1 MELLMKLDG
10 IFQENMTETLK
21 GSEMKTEI
29 MNNLQQIFEQNLVD
43 IEQAKENG
51 RAAIGFYCLYSP
63 TEIAVAAGA
72 IPLPLC
78 GTRNDPIAAA
88 EETLPRNLCPLIKS
102 SYGFA
107 VSDTCAFFRAS
118 DIIIGDTT
126 CDGKKKMFELLS
138 REKTTHVLQL
148 PQNQDTEMSMSLWRS
163 ELDRFK
169 EIIED
174 TSGATIDD
182 ESLRSAIS
190 LMNRERKARKGLMD
204 VNKTKPALLKGTQ
217 MLEILFK
224 IGFLADKEK
233 GISFMEEVTAE
244 AKKGTFLEDTPAPG
258 KAKRI
263 LLTGV
268 PVGLGSD
275 KVVKIVEQLGAD
287 VVAFENCSGYKQAF
301 TVDESKPPM
310 EALAEQYLATPCSVM
325 SPNEGR
331 FELLKEM
338 IRDFQVDGVI
348 DLTWQACHTY
358 NVEAFLVDETV
369 QENFGFPTL
378 HLETDYAESDT
389 EQLRVRIEAYLEML

>member
-1 MELLMKLDG
+1 
-10 IFQENMTETLK
+10 
-21 GSEMKTEI
+21 
-29 MNNLQQIFEQNLVD
+29 MNNLQQISEENLVD
-43 IEQAKENG
+43 IEQAKEKG
-51 RAAIGFYCLYSP
+51 RAVVGFYCLYSP

-138 REKTTHVLQL
+138 RQKTTHVLQL
-148 PQNQDTEMSMSLWRS
+148 PQNQNTEMSMSLWDG
-163 ELDRFK
+163 ELERFK
-169 EIIED
+169 EIIQD
-174 TSGATIDD
+174 TSGTTID
-182 ESLRSAIS
+182 EASLRSAIR
-190 LMNRERKARKGLMD
+190 LMNRERQARKALMD
-204 VNKTKPALLKGTQ
+204 VNKAKPALLKGSQ

-233 GISFMEEVTAE
+233 GISFMEAVTAE
-244 AKKGTFLEDTPAPG
+244 AKKGGFLADTPGPG
-258 KAKRI
+258 RAKRL

-301 TVDESKPPM
+301 TVDENKAPM

-331 FELLKEM
+331 FELL
-338 IRDFQVDGVI
+338 
-348 DLTWQACHTY
+348 
-358 NVEAFLVDETV
+358 
-369 QENFGFPTL
+369 
-378 HLETDYAESDT
+378 
-389 EQLRVRIEAYLEML
+389 

>member
-1 MELLMKLDG
+1 
-10 IFQENMTETLK
+10 
-21 GSEMKTEI
+21 
-29 MNNLQQIFEQNLVD
+29 MNSLQHISEQNLVD
-43 IEQAKENG
+43 IEQAKNEG
-51 RAAIGFYCLYSP
+51 RKVVGFYCLYSP

-88 EETLPRNLCPLIKS
+88 EEILPRNLCPLIKS
-102 SYGFA
+102 SFGFA
-107 VSDTCAFFRAS
+107 ASDTCAFFRAS

-138 REKTTHVLQL
+138 RQKTTHVLQL
-148 PQNQDTEMSMSLWRS
+148 PQSQDTEMAMSLWYG
-163 ELDRFK
+163 EIQRFK
-169 EIIED
+169 GIMEAA
-174 TSGATIDD
+174 SGRTIDD
-182 ESLRSAIS
+182 VCLRAAIR
-190 LMNRERKARKGLMD
+190 LMNRERIARRALMD
-204 VNKTKPALLKGTQ
+204 VNKAQPALLKGTQ
-217 MLEILFK
+217 LLEILFK

-233 GISFMEEVTAE
+233 GISFMQAVTAE
-244 AKKGTFLEDTPAPG
+244 AEKGTFVDDAPKRG
-258 KAKRI
+258 RRKRI
-263 LLTGV
+263 VLTGV

-301 TVDESKPPM
+301 VVDENKAPM

-325 SPNEGR
+325 SPNTGR
-331 FELLKEM
+331 FTLLKDM
-338 IRDFQVDGVI
+338 IREFHGDGVI

-358 NVEAFLVDETV
+358 NVEAYLVDEMV
-369 QENFGFPTL
+369 QETFGFPTL

>member
-1 MELLMKLDG
+1 
-10 IFQENMTETLK
+10 MTK
-21 GSEMKTEI
+21 EM

-51 RAAIGFYCLYSP
+51 RSVVGFYCLYSP

-107 VSDTCAFFRAS
+107 VTDTCAFFRAS

-148 PQNQDTEMSMSLWRS
+148 PQNQDTGMSMALWRS
-163 ELDRFK
+163 ELDHFK
-169 EIIED
+169 AIIED
-174 TSGATIDD
+174 TSGTTIDV
-182 ESLRSAIS
+182 ENLRSAIS
-190 LMNRERKARKGLMD
+190 LMNQERQARKSLMD
-204 VNKTKPALLKGTQ
+204 VNKAQPPPLKGTQ

-233 GISFMEEVTAE
+233 GISLMEEITAE
-244 AKKGTFLEDTPAPG
+244 AQKGTFRGDTPARG

-301 TVDESKPPM
+301 TVDESRPPM

-358 NVEAFLVDETV
+358 NVEAFLVDEMV

>member
-1 MELLMKLDG
+1 
-10 IFQENMTETLK
+10 
-21 GSEMKTEI
+21 MKTEI
-29 MNNLQQIFEQNLVD
+29 MNKLQQISDQNLGD
-43 IEQAKENG
+43 IEKAKEEG
-51 RAAIGFYCLYSP
+51 RTVVGFYCLYAP
-63 TEIAVAAGA
+63 TELAVAAKA

-78 GTRNDPIAAA
+78 GTRNDPIAVA

-118 DIIIGDTT
+118 DFIVGDTT
-126 CDGKKKMFELLS
+126 CDGKKKMFELLN

-148 PQNQDTEMSMSLWRS
+148 PQNQDTEMAMSLWNS
-163 ELDRFK
+163 ELERFRK
-169 EIIED
+169 IMED
-174 TSGATIDD
+174 ASGETID
-182 ESLRSAIS
+182 EASINSAIR
-190 LMNRERKARKGLMD
+190 LMNRERQARKDLMD
-204 VNKTKPALLKGTQ
+204 VNKAKPASLKGSQ
-217 MLEILFK
+217 ILEILFK

-233 GISFMEEVTAE
+233 GITFMKEVAE
-244 AKKGTFLEDTPAPG
+244 QAKKGVFLDDTSG
-258 KAKRI
+258 GGEAKRI
-263 LLTGV
+263 LITGV

-275 KVVKIVEQLGAD
+275 KVVKIVEQLGSD

-301 TVDESKPPM
+301 TVDESKEPM

-331 FELLKEM
+331 FDLLKEM

-358 NVEAFLVDETV
+358 NVEAFMVDEIV
-369 QENFGFPTL
+369 QENCGIPTL

>member
-1 MELLMKLDG
+1 MSNKYLELIQK
-10 IFQENMTETLK
+10 ISEENLL
-21 GSEMKTEI
+21 EI
-29 MNNLQQIFEQNLVD
+29 EN
-43 IEQAKENG
+43 AKEDG
-51 RAAIGFYCLYSP
+51 RMVIGFYCLYSP

-78 GTRNDPIAAA
+78 GTRNDPIASA

-102 SYGFA
+102 SFGFA
-107 VSDTCAFFRAS
+107 ATDTCDFFRAS

-138 REKTTHVLQL
+138 RQKTTHVLQL
-148 PQNQDTEMSMSLWRS
+148 PQNQNTEMSMSLWHG
-163 ELDRFK
+163 ELKRFK

-174 TSGATIDD
+174 ASGTAIDD
-182 ESLRSAIS
+182 ARLRAAIR
-190 LMNRERKARKGLMD
+190 LMNRERQARKDLMD
-204 VNKTKPALLKGTQ
+204 VNKAKPAPLKGTQ
-217 MLEILFK
+217 ILEILFK
-224 IGFLADKEK
+224 IGFLADKEEC
-233 GISFMEEVTAE
+233 ISFMEAVTAE
-244 AKKGTFLEDTPAPG
+244 AKKGAFLADVPERG
-258 KAKRI
+258 GVKRL

-301 TVDESKPPM
+301 IVDENKAPM

-338 IRDFQVDGVI
+338 IRQFHIDGVI

-358 NVEAFLVDETV
+358 NVEAFQVDEMV